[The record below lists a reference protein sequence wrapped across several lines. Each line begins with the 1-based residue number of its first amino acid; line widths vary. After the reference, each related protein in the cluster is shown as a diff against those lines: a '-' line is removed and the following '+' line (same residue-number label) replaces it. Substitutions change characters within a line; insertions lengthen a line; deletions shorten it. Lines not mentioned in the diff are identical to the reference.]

1 MSHPAN
7 AAQTV
12 NHQVT
17 VTEDGRV
24 LNDPTH
30 AQAPGH
36 GNSPG
41 AWAMCALVVLGFV
54 AGAIG
59 LFIDAMVLVWISVA
73 IVLVGVAVGV
83 VDGRAGSGSAT
94 HH

>member
-30 AQAPGH
+30 AQMPDH
-36 GNSPG
+36 GNTAG
-41 AWAMCALVVLGFV
+41 AWAMCALVVVGFV

-59 LFIDAMVLVWISVA
+59 LFLGQMLIVWISVGIA
-73 IVLVGVAVGV
+73 LVGAVVGIVA
-83 VDGRAGSGSAT
+83 GRAGSSGS

>member
-7 AAQTV
+7 AAQTAT
-12 NHQVT
+12 HQVT

-30 AQAPGH
+30 AQVPGH
-36 GNSPG
+36 GNTPG
-41 AWAMCALVVLGFV
+41 AWAMCALVVVGFI

-59 LFIDAMVLVWISVA
+59 LFIGSMMIVWISVA
-73 IVLVGVAVGV
+73 IALVGVVVGV
-83 VDGRAGSGSAT
+83 VAGRAGSGS

>member
-7 AAQTV
+7 TAQTMDQ
-12 NHQVT
+12 QVT

-30 AQAPGH
+30 AQMPGH
-36 GNSPG
+36 GNTPG
-41 AWAMCALVVLGFV
+41 AWAMCALVVVGFV

-59 LFIDAMVLVWISVA
+59 LFIGQMLIVWISVG
-73 IVLVGVAVGV
+73 LVVVGAVVGAVAARS
-83 VDGRAGSGSAT
+83 DAGA

>member
-7 AAQTV
+7 AAQTA

-30 AQAPGH
+30 SQMPGH
-36 GNSPG
+36 GNSTG
-41 AWAMCALVVLGFV
+41 SWAMCALVVVGFV
-54 AGAIG
+54 AGTIG
-59 LFIDAMVLVWISVA
+59 LFVDSMLTVWISLA
-73 IVLVGVAVGV
+73 IILVGVVVGV
-83 VDGRAGSGSAT
+83 VAGRAGSGS

>member
-1 MSHPAN
+1 MSHPAGTT
-7 AAQTV
+7 QTA
-12 NHQVT
+12 HGQVT

-30 AQAPGH
+30 AQLPGH
-36 GNSPG
+36 GNTPG
-41 AWAMCALVVLGFV
+41 AWAMCALVVVGFV

-59 LFIDAMVLVWISVA
+59 LFTGTMIIVWIAVA
-73 IVLVGVAVGV
+73 IAVVGV
-83 VDGRAGSGSAT
+83 VVGVVAGRAGAGS

>member
-7 AAQTV
+7 AAPTA

-30 AQAPGH
+30 AHIPGH
-36 GNSPG
+36 GNSAG
-41 AWAMCALVVLGFV
+41 AWAMCALVVVGFV

-59 LFIDAMVLVWISVA
+59 LFLGQMIIVWISIA
-73 IVLVGVAVGV
+73 IALVGVVVGIV
-83 VDGRAGSGSAT
+83 AGRAGSGS

>member
-1 MSHPAN
+1 MSHPAQS
-7 AAQTV
+7 AQTATT
-12 NHQVT
+12 QVT

-30 AQAPGH
+30 AEVPGH

-41 AWAMCALVVLGFV
+41 AWAMCALVVVGFA

-59 LFIDAMVLVWISVA
+59 LFIDQMMIVRIGIAVA
-73 IVLVGVAVGV
+73 LVGVVVGV
-83 VDGRAGSGSAT
+83 VSGSAGSGSR
-94 HH
+94 H

>member
-1 MSHPAN
+1 MSHPAQS
-7 AAQTV
+7 AQTATA
-12 NHQVT
+12 QVT

-30 AQAPGH
+30 AEVPGH

-41 AWAMCALVVLGFV
+41 AWAMCALVVVGFV

-59 LFIDAMVLVWISVA
+59 LFIDQMMIVWIGIAVA
-73 IVLVGVAVGV
+73 LVGVVVGV
-83 VDGRAGSGSAT
+83 VSGSAGSGSR
-94 HH
+94 H